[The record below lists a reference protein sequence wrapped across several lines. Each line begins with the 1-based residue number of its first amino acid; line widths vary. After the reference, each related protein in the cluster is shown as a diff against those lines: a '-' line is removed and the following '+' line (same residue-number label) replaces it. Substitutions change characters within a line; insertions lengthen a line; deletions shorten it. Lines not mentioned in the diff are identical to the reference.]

1 MKQCFAESKRGITE
15 FKLLPL
21 GVFYFK
27 RRKIEFWD
35 FRIFN
40 PVSNSAI
47 EPFSPFLKELCSSF
61 IIISNG
67 LSVIHFDKLRAESWE
82 I

>member
-1 MKQCFAESKRGITE
+1 MKQRFAESKRGITE
-15 FKLLPL
+15 FELLSFWI
-21 GVFYFK
+21 FYFK
-27 RRKIEFWD
+27 RRKVEFWD

-47 EPFSPFLKELCSSF
+47 EPFSLFLKELCSSF
-61 IIISNG
+61 IISNG
-67 LSVIHFDKLRAESWE
+67 LPVIHFDKLRAESWE